1 MNEQLT
7 KFIELCL
14 ADGVI
19 SDKEREVIF
28 RKAKSLGVDEDECE
42 ILIDS
47 YTQQVNKISE
57 TTKPVTSK
65 PKRNFT
71 PKKIKVVK
79 PAKLNREDDLKKHT
93 EDVKLLKYEHL
104 EKVNPQKELLKKITE
119 DVHFKKS
126 EIHNRFTDLKSKV
139 IELALVKFYKDY
151 ESNSEYKKF
160 YFTPKEQVI
169 KNSWLHGFKAINRK
183 MNQKFDNLIFALS
196 NSIFFFDTFLVI
208 ENSTLGLHV
217 QEMRASF
224 EFLKNNTRPEF
235 FNYYYRNERRKIKL
249 LSEGYVAINYNDLIG
264 EKIKTENI
272 KGKNGDKFTVL
283 KFGKESFRLKENLL
297 TYSISTPLNEIINQ
311 VFRPITDKIN
321 ALDNSNNISLNF
333 IYTCREFLEFCKIYI
348 KSNEVDNINELLDE
362 LELKIR
368 NFSDEDNKLISLI
381 NITQRLENKIRLN
394 KIAIPN
400 EYELRKF
407 PSQAIGSVSLY
418 NKLNEN
424 YSFFDEAQFNK
435 IVRFVQHI
443 EEKEKKY
450 RDLYVNCTNDYVKN
464 PEGIPIKDLKK
475 EQHELKISYQLL
487 TVLANEINGDVVS
500 FNKVY
505 NKLED
510 AGMFMTV
517 PEKQNQEYL
526 KQISSKLD
534 NVMNGLKAVFDSL
547 QETNRNLREISQETS
562 YIASVATDMSSHL
575 WDISW
580 EMSNK

>member
-1 MNEQLT
+1 MNEQLI

-28 RKAKSLGVDEDECE
+28 RKAKALGVDEDECE

-47 YTQQVNKISE
+47 YTQQVNKIPDNNKS
-57 TTKPVTSK
+57 VTLK

-71 PKKIKVVK
+71 HKKITVVK
-79 PAKLNREDDLKKHT
+79 PAKLNREDELNKHT
-93 EDVKLLKYEHL
+93 EDIKLLKHEHL

-126 EIHNRFTDLKSKV
+126 KIHNRFTDLKSKV

-151 ESNSEYKKF
+151 ESNSVYRKF
-160 YFTPKEQVI
+160 YFIPKEIVI

-183 MNQKFDNLIFALS
+183 MNRKFDNLIFALS
-196 NSIFFFDTFLVI
+196 NSIFFFDTFFVI
-208 ENSTLGLHV
+208 QDSSSGLSL
-217 QEMRASF
+217 QEKIAKI
-224 EFLKNNTRPEF
+224 EFLKNNRIQEF
-235 FNYYYRNERRKIKL
+235 FTYKYGDETRKIKL
-249 LSEGYVAINYNDLIG
+249 ISEGYVAISYDELIG
-264 EKIKTENI
+264 KKISAVKT
-272 KGKNGDKFTVL
+272 KGKNFQNFTVV
-283 KFGKESFRLKENLL
+283 KFGKESFSLTENSPS
-297 TYSISTPLNEIINQ
+297 YSISIPLNEIINK
-311 VFRPITDKIN
+311 VFRPITDKIH

-333 IYTCREFLEFCKIYI
+333 VYTYRELLEFCKIYI
-348 KSNEVDNINELLDE
+348 KSNEADDINDLLDE

-368 NFSDEDNKLISLI
+368 NFSNEDNKLISLL
-381 NITQRLENKIRLN
+381 NTTQRLENKLRLN
-394 KIAIPN
+394 KIAIHN
-400 EYELRKF
+400 EYELRTF
-407 PSQAIGSVSLY
+407 PSQAIGSVALY

-435 IVRFVQHI
+435 IIRFVQHI
-443 EEKEKKY
+443 EEKEKRY
-450 RDLYVNCTNDYVKN
+450 RDLYVNCTNDYINN

-534 NVMNGLKAVFDSL
+534 SVMNGLKAVFDSL

-562 YIASVATDMSSHL
+562 YIASVTTDMSSHL